1 MYTPNGYM
9 CSGAHRSIGTKNTRE
24 GSEYPESASYGERSL
39 DTAELV
45 MFKHN
50 VIVHKSTD
58 YEKGKW
64 LLNSWIKNS
73 WGQQ

>member
-1 MYTPNGYM
+1 M

-58 YEKGKW
+58 YEKGK
-64 LLNSWIKNS
+64 
-73 WGQQ
+73 